1 MIPEDQNPPLQ
12 MICVIVRE
20 GLGSAVLRMAKRQGV
35 TGGAI
40 FLGKG
45 TVSGKILE
53 KLGLDREEREIVQ
66 MASSQ
71 KVAEEVFEKLRTE
84 FKIEKPNHGIAFTTP
99 IRSCT
104 GARCYAAQ
112 LSSER
117 KGADPMKY
125 HEITVI
131 VDKGRAE
138 DVIDAA
144 VRAGA
149 RGGTIFNARGSG
161 VHETGR
167 LFSMDVE
174 PEKEI
179 VLMVSEEDR
188 TDAIVDAVR
197 EKLRLDEPGNGILF
211 VQEVACVLGIYR

>member
-1 MIPEDQNPPLQ
+1 MIDKDQNPELQ
-12 MICVIVRE
+12 MICVIVRA
-20 GLGSAVLRMAKRQGV
+20 GLGSAVLHMAKRQGV

-40 FLGKG
+40 FFGKG
-45 TVSGKILE
+45 TVSGRILE
-53 KLGLDREEREIVQ
+53 KLGLDREEKEIVQ

-71 KVAEEVFEKLRTE
+71 KVSEEVFEKLRTE

-99 IRSCT
+99 IQSCT
-104 GARCYAAQ
+104 GTRCFAAQ
-112 LSSER
+112 LPSER

-144 VRAGA
+144 VRAGS
-149 RGGTIFNARGSG
+149 RGGTILNARGSG
-161 VHETGR
+161 IHETGR

-179 VLMVSEEDR
+179 VLIVSEEDR
-188 TDAIVDAVR
+188 TDAIVDAVS

-211 VQEVACVLGIYR
+211 VRDVARVLGLSR